1 FLILPG
7 PVNLFVVN
15 STLKYGIKG
24 TILAIVGTNL
34 ASLVLIAI
42 AGFLIAGADSIDHRI
57 LDVLTLLGGLFLL
70 YYGVMQVRDAARNP
84 QESAEK
90 NTITASRNSLT
101 HSSPIK
107 LISQAFA
114 IGISNP
120 KDVIFFIAFFPPFI
134 LQMVFSIS
142 YSLLILT
149 IIWCILDYTLLLTY
163 GILTNRFIKGQFEKV
178 FALICSLLFFGI
190 GIYAIYL
197 AITALIIYD
206 FNMYP

>member
-1 FLILPG
+1 MSLASVLLSYIISVTTFLLLPAPVHLFVVNLFFISFHYKRRFMSLASVLLTYIISVTTFLILPD

-134 LQMVFSIS
+134 
-142 YSLLILT
+142 
-149 IIWCILDYTLLLTY
+149 
-163 GILTNRFIKGQFEKV
+163 
-178 FALICSLLFFGI
+178 
-190 GIYAIYL
+190 
-197 AITALIIYD
+197 
-206 FNMYP
+206 

>member
-1 FLILPG
+1 MSLASVLLTYIISVTTFLILPG

-84 QESAEK
+84 RESAEK
-90 NTITASRNSLT
+90 TR
-101 HSSPIK
+101 
-107 LISQAFA
+107 SQHQE
-114 IGISNP
+114 
-120 KDVIFFIAFFPPFI
+120 I
-134 LQMVFSIS
+134 L
-142 YSLLILT
+142 
-149 IIWCILDYTLLLTY
+149 
-163 GILTNRFIKGQFEKV
+163 
-178 FALICSLLFFGI
+178 
-190 GIYAIYL
+190 
-197 AITALIIYD
+197 
-206 FNMYP
+206 